1 MDSKAPDLQDEIEKL
16 KAKIDDNAYR
26 AKKTEAASFEAR
38 RRSDV
43 AAMNR
48 FVAQFLLACHWI
60 YQNILSPAGR
70 FASIPARRLFRWYRW
85 LWDKVVYRQDQYK
98 NRLFSK
104 TRAGLLLTATIVFA
118 WFILLPLLEFLFD
131 VGLYLATVRKDEVV
145 YLTNSQ
151 EIIPEENVHSV
162 QGCHSLPCTDDNSV
176 YFRIR
181 ATPFNEVWSLVQGHG
196 LFFPDYVAAAVPL
209 TISRC
214 TITSY
219 GMRIKFVVRNLDIYP
234 DVLRTECAP
243 LGADA
248 APAAN

>member
-1 MDSKAPDLQDEIEKL
+1 MSDLKDEIEKL

-26 AKKTEAASFEAR
+26 AKKADAASFRAR
-38 RRSDV
+38 RRGDV

-48 FVAQFLLACHWI
+48 FVAQFVLACHWI
-60 YQNILSPAGR
+60 YQNILGRAGR
-70 FASIPARRLFRWYRW
+70 FLSIPARYLFRGYRW
-85 LWDKVVYRQDQYK
+85 LWDKIVYRQDQYK

-104 TRAGLLLTATIVFA
+104 TRAGLLLTATLVFA
-118 WFILLPLLEFLFD
+118 WFILIPLLGFLFD
-131 VGLYLATVRKDEVV
+131 AGVYLATVRKDEVV

-181 ATPFNEVWSLVQGHG
+181 ATVFNEVWSLVQGHG
-196 LFFPDYVAAAVPL
+196 LFYPDYVAAAVPL

-234 DVLRTECAP
+234 DVLRTECTP
-243 LGADA
+243 LDAEDGLA

>member
-1 MDSKAPDLQDEIEKL
+1 MSGLKDEIEKL
-16 KAKIDDNAYR
+16 KAKLDDNAYR
-26 AKKTEAASFEAR
+26 TAKTEAASFQAR

-43 AAMNR
+43 ASMNR
-48 FVAQFLLACHWI
+48 FVAQFVLACHWI

-70 FASIPARRLFRWYRW
+70 FGSIPVRHLFRWYRW

-104 TRAGLLLTATIVFA
+104 TRAGLFLTATVVFA

-131 VGLYLATVRKDEVV
+131 VGLYLATVRRDEVV

-151 EIIPEENVHSV
+151 EILPQENVHSV
-162 QGCHSLPCTDDNSV
+162 QGCHSLPCTDENSV

-196 LFFPDYVAAAVPL
+196 LFYPDFVAAAVPL

-234 DVLRTECAP
+234 DVLRTECTP
-243 LGADA
+243 LGAEEGPA